1 MISKRQQL
9 MTLETELRGV
19 QFSQQFVTKNLTEWQ
34 HLEVI
39 IDDYHA
45 KIKALKI
52 EIAHV

>member
-9 MTLETELRGV
+9 MTLETELRSV

-34 HLEVI
+34 RLEAI
-39 IDDYHA
+39 IDDYHT

-52 EIAHV
+52 EMDHV